1 MRKLLPLLIGAVLS
15 YAPLSQA
22 ATPEDTLVVAL
33 SLDGII
39 SFDPAESFETV
50 STSSLVDLYQGLVA
64 EDRQDSR
71 KLSPAL
77 ASSWKPGNTEHSL
90 IFTLKTDAQFA
101 SGNPVTV
108 HDVIYSLTR
117 AVKLN
122 KTPVFILGELGWTPE
137 NIDAQF
143 TQLSNNE
150 LEIRWISPI
159 GHDLALRLLSAPVAL
174 VVDSKEVEKNAQ
186 NNDFGNGWLRTR
198 SAGSGAYTL
207 RNYVPQQAVV
217 LEQNPHAQP
226 APLLKRVLL
235 KGVAEAGS
243 RRLLLEQGDV
253 DVAYDLGAD
262 QFDAL
267 KTNANVQVKT
277 FPSSLIYYLGF
288 NTKDKTQPVLG
299 NPALWEAARWLVDYE
314 GIANQLLKGQFEVR
328 QTFLPKGFDGA
339 LDTTPFRL
347 DVDKAKSILQKA
359 GIKPGTRF
367 SVTIINQPPYT
378 DIAQALQASFAK
390 ADIDLQIQPV
400 TEADLWSKMRGRNFQ
415 SIFIYWGADYVDP
428 NTNASTFAYNVP
440 DGPKTLAW
448 RVGWDIP
455 ELSKETRAAAAAGT
469 SQQRSALY
477 EKLQKTVQDSSP
489 YVVTLQDHRLV
500 ALRKNIHGAHQG
512 LGTYLLYFDQVSKK

>member
-1 MRKLLPLLIGAVLS
+1 
-15 YAPLSQA
+15 
-22 ATPEDTLVVAL
+22 
-33 SLDGII
+33 
-39 SFDPAESFETV
+39 
-50 STSSLVDLYQGLVA
+50 
-64 EDRQDSR
+64 
-71 KLSPAL
+71 
-77 ASSWKPGNTEHSL
+77 
-90 IFTLKTDAQFA
+90 
-101 SGNPVTV
+101 
-108 HDVIYSLTR
+108 
-117 AVKLN
+117 
-122 KTPVFILGELGWTPE
+122 
-137 NIDAQF
+137 
-143 TQLSNNE
+143 
-150 LEIRWISPI
+150 
-159 GHDLALRLLSAPVAL
+159 
-174 VVDSKEVEKNAQ
+174 
-186 NNDFGNGWLRTR
+186 
-198 SAGSGAYTL
+198 
-207 RNYVPQQAVV
+207 
-217 LEQNPHAQP
+217 
-226 APLLKRVLL
+226 
-235 KGVAEAGS
+235 
-243 RRLLLEQGDV
+243 
-253 DVAYDLGAD
+253 
-262 QFDAL
+262 